1 MKKSLIITF
10 LFCAFC
16 IQLFAQRPGSG
27 GPPAGGFGGGSSI
40 TGKVT
45 GILIDSVTNAPV
57 EFASIVLFSPKQNKQ
72 IDGTITDEKGE
83 FKLPEVKLGSYELQI
98 SFIGYQNKVIKNVN
112 LTPEKPD
119 FTIEKVFLLPQGLT
133 LGAVEITGQAAI
145 VENKIDKL
153 VYNAEKDVTSIG
165 GDASNVLQKVP
176 LLSVDAEGNVSLRG
190 SSNVQILINGK
201 PSTMFSSN
209 PADALKSI
217 PADQIKSV
225 EVITSPT
232 AKYDGEG
239 SGGIINIIT
248 KKKSVQGFTGSV
260 NGSVGNRSNRGSLS
274 LNLARGRFGANF
286 NGSGWYNPNRPAYSE
301 DYRLDKTTQSVLDQN
316 GDGDSEFYGPRA
328 NLGLFY
334 DINAYNNIT
343 SSIGFRGF
351 GRNQDEL
358 TNASYINPDN
368 NINQLYNFSST
379 SKSLRSGL
387 DWNTDYKRTFKK
399 PEQELTIGF
408 QLDTDFSTAENEF
421 DQQGNSDTLRVR
433 NFNDNAG
440 KNVETTAQV
449 DYVQPLSAAVKVEA
463 GVKSVFRSIDSDFSY
478 QDFNF
483 NNNRFEEDPAR
494 SDIFY
499 YDQNVFAGY
508 LSFNIKLG
516 KNYGMVAGGR
526 YEYTDIAGDYDIN
539 ETIFSNSYGN
549 FLPSFIISRSF
560 KNASSLKFS
569 YNQRIRRPG
578 LFYVNPY
585 IQQENSREVR
595 VGDPTLLPER
605 TDQYELNYNTLIKNV
620 TLNGSVFYRLT
631 SDIIEEFLEITGDAV
646 SLTTYRNIGENRSI
660 GFNLYTSINIKEKLT
675 LRGGGTVSSY
685 EAKGTVNGVPLSR
698 DAVQWNANLNA
709 TVTLSKGFKIE
720 SFGFYN
726 APRQSLQGSRA
737 SYSQVSFGL
746 LKEFS
751 KKFSLG
757 VNVSQP
763 FSRDLKFE
771 NELDTPSLYQ
781 KSLSAVA
788 SRSVGINFSY
798 RFGKLDFRQQR
809 ERGARN
815 NDLKQGEENNQ

>member
-1 MKKSLIITF
+1 MKKLLLITLLLCEF
-10 LFCAFC
+10 S
-16 IQLFAQRPGSG
+16 IQLVAQRPGGG
-27 GPPAGGFGGGSSI
+27 GPPGGGFGGAPSI
-40 TGKVT
+40 TGKVS
-45 GILIDSVTNAPV
+45 GVLMDSVTNAPV
-57 EFASIVLFSPKQNKQ
+57 EFASIVLFSPQQNKQ

-83 FKLPEVKLGSYELQI
+83 FKLQDVKLGSYELQI

-112 LTPEKPD
+112 LTPQKPD
-119 FTIEKVFLLPQGLT
+119 FIIEKITLTSQGVT
-133 LGAVEITGQAAI
+133 LGAVEVTGQASI

-232 AKYDGEG
+232 AKYDSEG

-260 NGSVGNRSNRGSLS
+260 SGSVGNRSNRGSLN
-274 LNLARGRFGANF
+274 LNLTRGRFGVNF
-286 NGSGWYNPNRPAYSE
+286 NGSGWYNPNRPSYSE
-301 DYRLDKTTQSVLDQN
+301 EYRLDKTTQSVLTQD
-316 GDGDSEFYGPRA
+316 GAGDSQFYGPRA

-343 SSIGFRGF
+343 SSVGFRGF
-351 GRNQDEL
+351 GRSQDEL
-358 TNASYINPDN
+358 TDASYIDPTN
-368 NINQLYNFSST
+368 NISQIYDFSSA

-421 DQQGNSDTLRVR
+421 DQQSNTDTLRIR
-433 NFNDNAG
+433 NFNDNIG
-440 KNVETTAQV
+440 KNIETTAQV
-449 DYVQPLSAAVKVEA
+449 DYVQPISAAIKLET
-463 GVKSVFRSIDSDFSY
+463 GVKGVLRSIDSDFSY
-478 QDFNF
+478 QDFDFDGNTF
-483 NNNRFEEDPAR
+483 IEDRSR

-508 LSFNIKLG
+508 VSLNMKLG
-516 KNYGMVAGGR
+516 KNYGMVVGGR
-526 YEYTDIAGDYDIN
+526 YEYTDIEGEYDFN
-539 ETIFSNSYGN
+539 ETTFSNSYN
-549 FLPSFIISRSF
+549 NLLPSFIISRNF
-560 KNASSLKFS
+560 KNFSSLKFT
-569 YNQRIRRPG
+569 YNQRIRRPS

-585 IQQENSREVR
+585 VQQENSREVR
-595 VGDPTLLPER
+595 VGDPDLLPER
-605 TDQYELNYNTLIKNV
+605 TNQYELNYTTLIKNV
-620 TLNGSVFYRLT
+620 TLNGAVFYRYT
-631 SDIIEEFLEITGDAV
+631 SDIIEEFLEITNESV
-646 SLTTYRNIGENRSI
+646 SLTTFRNIGENRSL
-660 GFNLYTSINIKEKLT
+660 GFSLYTSINIKEKLT
-675 LRGGGTVSSY
+675 LRGGGNVSTY
-685 EAKGTVNGVPLSR
+685 EAAGTVNGVDLTRNS
-698 DAVQWNANLNA
+698 VQWNANLNA
-709 TVTLSKGFKIE
+709 TLTLPKGFKIE

-746 LKEFS
+746 LKEFN
-751 KKFSLG
+751 KQFSLG
-757 VNVSQP
+757 LNVSQP
-763 FSRDLKFE
+763 FARDLKFE
-771 NELDTPSLYQ
+771 NKLESPSLYQ
-781 KSLSAVA
+781 RSLSAVA
-788 SRSVGINFSY
+788 SRSIGISFSY

-815 NDLKQGEENNQ
+815 NDLKQGEDNNQ